1 MEELLSRFILIID
14 IIKSYLAEGI
24 HDSELTKILGTNEN
38 TLRHYKRKK
47 GLLKSLVVVNLIKH
61 YNINPLW
68 LFKGEGE
75 PFPGA
80 RNVFPHICGPGQC
93 LASVRSDP
101 QNEYLFVNQT
111 RGKISAD
118 GIASDQDA
126 EIAFRMDWIKRKG
139 NPESISLMKVSGDA
153 MEPTLL
159 SGDRLLINKSNTTV
173 SLEGGIYAIS
183 VHDEI
188 MIRRIQYMFR
198 DNKLKIMCDNT
209 RYDPMKADRAQVMIC
224 GKVIWFGRDIER

>member
-1 MEELLSRFILIID
+1 MEEVLSRFILIID

-24 HDSELTKILGTNEN
+24 HDRELAKLLGTNEN
-38 TLRHYKRKK
+38 TMRNYKRKK
-47 GLLKSLVVVNLIKH
+47 GLLKGLVVINLIKK

-80 RNVFPHICGPGQC
+80 RKRFPQMCGPGQY
-93 LASVRSDP
+93 LASDLSVT
-101 QNEYLFVNQT
+101 QNEFFLINQT
-111 RGKISAD
+111 RGKINAD
-118 GIASDQDA
+118 GIASDLDA

-139 NPESISLMKVSGDA
+139 TPESISLMKVSGDA

-159 SGDRLLINKSNTTV
+159 SGDHLLINKSNTTV

-183 VHDEI
+183 VQDEI

-209 RYDPMKADRAQVMIC
+209 RYDPIEADREQVMIC

>member
-75 PFPGA
+75 PFHGAPG
-80 RNVFPHICGPGQC
+80 
-93 LASVRSDP
+93 
-101 QNEYLFVNQT
+101 
-111 RGKISAD
+111 
-118 GIASDQDA
+118 
-126 EIAFRMDWIKRKG
+126 
-139 NPESISLMKVSGDA
+139 
-153 MEPTLL
+153 
-159 SGDRLLINKSNTTV
+159 
-173 SLEGGIYAIS
+173 
-183 VHDEI
+183 
-188 MIRRIQYMFR
+188 
-198 DNKLKIMCDNT
+198 
-209 RYDPMKADRAQVMIC
+209 
-224 GKVIWFGRDIER
+224 

>member
-1 MEELLSRFILIID
+1 MDELLSRFVLIIE
-14 IIKSYLAEGI
+14 IIKSYLAKGI
-24 HDSELTKILGTNEN
+24 LDEELVKILGTNEN

-47 GLLKSLVVVNLIKH
+47 GLLKSLVLVNLIEH
-61 YNINPLW
+61 FNINPLW

-80 RNVFPHICGPGQC
+80 RDRYPNICGQEQYA
-93 LASVRSDP
+93 ASVQSDP
-101 QNEYLFVNQT
+101 HNEYFFINRT
-111 RGKISAD
+111 KGEIGD
-118 GIASDQDA
+118 GGIASDQDA
-126 EIAFRMDWIKRKG
+126 GIAFRKEWIKRRG
-139 NPESISLMKVSGDA
+139 NPEYISLLKVSGDA

-159 SGDRLLINKSNTTV
+159 SGDLLLINKSHTTV

-183 VHDEI
+183 VKDEI

-209 RYDPMKADRAQVMIC
+209 RYDPIEADREQVMIY